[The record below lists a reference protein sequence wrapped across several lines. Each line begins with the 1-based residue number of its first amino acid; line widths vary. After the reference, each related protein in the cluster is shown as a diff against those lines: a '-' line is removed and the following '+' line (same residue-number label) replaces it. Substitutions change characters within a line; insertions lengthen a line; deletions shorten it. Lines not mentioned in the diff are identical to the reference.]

1 MKAPQRTTVLN
12 YIQTSLLIFF
22 LITKSTFSGCP
33 PYILPEIPTAS
44 DYNTILYVDPQA
56 PTGGNGTIDKP
67 YNTINGLTITPN
79 TAYLIKAGTILY
91 ERVDRVWK
99 NNMVGRYGEGDRPV
113 VNHGFRFNEGVDGI
127 VVRDLRIVREGTGTS
142 GTASASSIFVNYGT
156 PRNITIAFC
165 DIEGIEN
172 PSMEYAYRYPAFGS
186 TGAAGGSWVF
196 YNNRIGNIGSKAFYT
211 AAPNYVFVRNYV
223 YNINRGA
230 WTGEERDQES
240 GIGHGNAFSYR
251 FWREN
256 AYIAGNYFDGYRD
269 FDHSIMYAGKGIF
282 GIMAGMDDLTPNN
295 MVIEYNTII
304 GAPGITSTGGGSL
317 YYDPPNE
324 TIFRYNVIDGSIKGQ
339 HHGLINIVGSQWAT
353 RLTYESGSSIWGIR
367 NNHLIKATSNQDIS
381 WGTDSEAYIRE
392 EGRNNII
399 YDSWDAYNT
408 DYEKESWGSDIDPDA
423 FWVEFNCDTEYF
435 NVEFDILDQQGEVIP
450 QATITFAGKTNPIGD
465 YSFTG
470 IAPGT
475 YSYIV
480 SSPGFQNLTV
490 TNLEII
496 DNTTIS
502 VQLTPIP
509 VYSVI
514 FNVISTGGTPINN
527 AVISFNGITNPA
539 GDYSFTAI
547 PAGTYSYSVSAT
559 GYQVVSSNNLKI
571 VENTSVQIQMTSVPP
586 TTYSLSFVVTSDA
599 GTLIT
604 NAVVTFNGVT
614 NPEGN
619 YSFTNIIAG
628 TYSYSVSASGYQNKS
643 VSNFQVTQN
652 TSVAVQ
658 LDPVPLSVYTINFAV
673 TSDTGAPITNA
684 VVTFNGVTNPEGNY
698 SFSNIIAGTYSYSVS
713 ASGYQNKSV
722 SNFQV
727 TQNTSVAVQLD
738 PLPPSAYTI
747 NFAVTS
753 DAGTPI
759 INAVVTFNGVTNPEG
774 NYSFTNI
781 IAGTYSYSV
790 SASGYQNKSVSNFQ
804 VTQNTSVAVQ
814 LDPVPPSAYTIN
826 FAVTSDTGAP
836 ITNAVVTFNGVTNA
850 EGNYSF
856 SNIIAGTYSYS
867 VSASGYQNK
876 SVNNFLVTQNA
887 TVAVQLD
894 PLPPSAYTINFAVT
908 SDAGTPII
916 NAVVTFNGVTNP
928 EGNYSFTNIIAG
940 TYSYSVSASGYQNKS
955 VSNFQVTQNTS
966 VVVQLDPVPPSA
978 YTINFAVTSDTGAPI
993 TNAVVTF
1000 NGVTNAEGNYSFSN
1014 IIAGT
1019 YSYSVSASGYQNKS
1033 VNNFL
1038 VTQNAT
1044 VAVQLDPLPPSA
1056 YTINFAVTSDA
1067 GTPITNAVVTFNG
1080 VTNPEGNYSFTNI
1093 IAGTYSYSVSA
1104 SGYQMVTTAYLL
1116 VNQDTTV
1123 LVPLNSE
1130 NHFNDE
1136 VVSIT
1141 VKSDPPG
1148 MAFISGAGVY
1158 LVSNEVK
1165 ISVEPIVDEFVF
1177 IGWKEND
1184 QIITKEE
1191 TLNFIANNDREIIA
1205 SFKPISRGFNILAQ
1219 ASFEDAGEISGIG
1232 YYSKGEIASIYYSD
1246 NQKYV
1251 FKGWINR
1258 AGQVVSR
1265 QNPFSFEVNRNI
1277 ELTALLDVV
1286 EYNENDRLMVY
1297 PNPSN
1302 GLVFVKNTFIEDADI
1317 VVFNSSGN
1325 PVQNRKMIS
1334 NDNMIDLTELPP
1346 GMYLLQFR
1354 FLNETIVR
1362 KILLN

>member
-658 LDPVPLSVYTINFAV
+658 LDP
-673 TSDTGAPITNA
+673 
-684 VVTFNGVTNPEGNY
+684 
-698 SFSNIIAGTYSYSVS
+698 
-713 ASGYQNKSV
+713 
-722 SNFQV
+722 
-727 TQNTSVAVQLD
+727 
-738 PLPPSAYTI
+738 LPPSAYTI

-759 INAVVTFNGVTNPEG
+759 I
-774 NYSFTNI
+774 
-781 IAGTYSYSV
+781 
-790 SASGYQNKSVSNFQ
+790 
-804 VTQNTSVAVQ
+804 
-814 LDPVPPSAYTIN
+814 
-826 FAVTSDTGAP
+826 
-836 ITNAVVTFNGVTNA
+836 
-850 EGNYSF
+850 
-856 SNIIAGTYSYS
+856 
-867 VSASGYQNK
+867 
-876 SVNNFLVTQNA
+876 
-887 TVAVQLD
+887 
-894 PLPPSAYTINFAVT
+894 
-908 SDAGTPII
+908 
-916 NAVVTFNGVTNP
+916 
-928 EGNYSFTNIIAG
+928 
-940 TYSYSVSASGYQNKS
+940 
-955 VSNFQVTQNTS
+955 
-966 VVVQLDPVPPSA
+966 
-978 YTINFAVTSDTGAPI
+978 
-993 TNAVVTF
+993 
-1000 NGVTNAEGNYSFSN
+1000 
-1014 IIAGT
+1014 
-1019 YSYSVSASGYQNKS
+1019 
-1033 VNNFL
+1033 
-1038 VTQNAT
+1038 
-1044 VAVQLDPLPPSA
+1044 
-1056 YTINFAVTSDA
+1056 
-1067 GTPITNAVVTFNG
+1067 NAVVTFNG